1 MDKEYNENIRPLLD
15 LADKLAPILK
25 GTKIKIPRIASCGM
39 QSHGK
44 SSTLESITHI
54 SLPKGDGTVTICPI
68 KISLRKATS
77 EEEYARIK
85 YEIEPED
92 KYIKI
97 SLDEISEKI
106 IEYQNKVK
114 QNKNVQEGEINLF
127 DEVIQ
132 VEVNRIDAPNLTLY
146 DLPGLSF
153 NNSLREQSEIIN
165 EKCLKEEE
173 TTVLLIL
180 SGADE
185 INNSYATEFMKR
197 IPNYKKK
204 FNPIITKA
212 DYLKGKDIG
221 VYLDQI
227 NALGLSNRPSLIIN
241 KSGINKNISYEEMEK
256 IEKEEINEISNID
269 NYPNI
274 YKGIREL
281 VAHLIDIQEKDLKIA
296 FSDMTYNIN
305 KEISLNEEILKKLPG
320 EIKNQKDFFIMFDQ
334 CIKHFTKSLKNKME
348 ILECNED
355 GSPKENLM
363 KYHLHLKFKEYIE
376 KTKIKMSDLLTE
388 SFCKE
393 VTHNIL
399 QYNSDNISILE
410 DNVAFNN
417 LIKPKIIKILSDF
430 EPTISEIFDYMN
442 KQIYPII
449 ENSFG
454 NYKKLKSTIEKLFS
468 DYGKEQKIKVQNFCN
483 EIYYLETENVLTYN
497 NDLLNKSNCLN
508 KHINHYLL
516 GKKLKRSD
524 ENEDN
529 NENKDENKDENNN
542 EGEENKKNN
551 FLINFAEDVINNDF
565 GKVVKDSF
573 QGTSKLINSLIGIV
587 SNYEDEKKSRHFDNN
602 EFTGRIKIAY
612 RPQDIVAYDEKIY
625 NPDYKQFY
633 NEDKYEFIPGF
644 QYIDKNKLNDFKKL
658 IKEGNIHLKTANV
671 ITKMISYLEIMLNRV
686 LDMFFLNVKKYLYDK
701 LTDDDMI
708 NHLKNEIHLL
718 NFEECKS
725 LMEISHE
732 ITKKRAECQDYLK
745 KLKQAKNMISKINFN
760 NGSNN
765 KIIEIEDN

>member
-85 YEIEPED
+85 YEVEPED

-97 SLDEISEKI
+97 SLDEISGKI

-114 QNKNVQEGEINLF
+114 QNKNVQDGEINLF

-153 NNSLREQSEIIN
+153 NNSLKEQSEIIN
-165 EKCLKEEE
+165 EKCLKEDE

-227 NALGLSNRPSLIIN
+227 NALGLSNQPSLIIN
-241 KSGINKNISYEEMEK
+241 KSGLNKNISYEEMEK

-281 VAHLIDIQEKDLKIA
+281 VAHLIEIQEEDLKLA

-305 KEISLNEEILKKLPG
+305 KEISLNEDILKKLPG
-320 EIKNQKDFFIMFDQ
+320 EIKNQKDFFIMFDK
-334 CIKHFTKSLKNKME
+334 CIKNFCKSLKNKME

-363 KYHLHLKFKEYIE
+363 KYHIHLKFKEYIE
-376 KTKIKMSDLLTE
+376 KTKIKMSELLTE

-399 QYNSDNISILE
+399 QFNSDNISILE

-454 NYKKLKSTIEKLFS
+454 NYKKLKLVIEKLFN

-508 KHINHYLL
+508 KHINHFLL
-516 GKKLKRSD
+516 GKKLKRND
-524 ENEDN
+524 ENIDENNNENN
-529 NENKDENKDENNN
+529 NENKDEV
-542 EGEENKKNN
+542 EGNKKKN

-573 QGTSKLINSLIGIV
+573 QGTSKLINSIIGIV
-587 SNYEDEKKSRHFDNN
+587 SNYEEEKNSRRFDNN

-612 RPQDIVAYDEKIY
+612 RPQDIVAYDEKIE

-633 NEDKYEFIPGF
+633 DENKYEFIPGF
-644 QYIDKNKLNDFKKL
+644 QYIDKNKLNDFKNL
-658 IKEGNIHLKTANV
+658 IKEGNIHIKTANV

-686 LDMFFLNVKKYLYDK
+686 LDMFFLNIKKYLYDK

-718 NFEECKS
+718 NFEECKR
-725 LMEISHE
+725 LMEISPE
-732 ITKKRAECQDYLK
+732 ITKKRTECQDYLE
-745 KLKQAKNMISKINFN
+745 KLKQAKSLISKINFN
-760 NGSNN
+760 NTSSN
-765 KIIEIEDN
+765 KIIEI

>member
-718 NFEECKS
+718 SFEECKS

>member
-241 KSGINKNISYEEMEK
+241 KSGINQNISYEEMEK

-334 CIKHFTKSLKNKME
+334 CIKHFTTSLKNKME

-516 GKKLKRSD
+516 GKKLKRSE

-633 NEDKYEFIPGF
+633 DEDKYEFIPGF

-658 IKEGNIHLKTANV
+658 IKEGNINLKTANV

-708 NHLKNEIHLL
+708 NYLKNEIHLL

>member
-68 KISLRKATS
+68 KISLRKAKS

-85 YEIEPED
+85 YEVEPED
-92 KYIKI
+92 KYIKL

-153 NNSLREQSEIIN
+153 NESLREQSEIIN
-165 EKCLKEEE
+165 EKCLNEEE

-221 VYLDQI
+221 VYLNQI
-227 NALGLSNRPSLIIN
+227 NALGLSNNPSLIIN
-241 KSGINKNISYEEMEK
+241 KSGLNKNISYEEMEK

-269 NYPNI
+269 NYPYI

-320 EIKNQKDFFIMFDQ
+320 EIKDQKDFFLMFDK
-334 CIKHFTKSLKNKME
+334 CIKNFSKSLKNKME

-399 QYNSDNISILE
+399 QNNSDNISILE

-442 KQIYPII
+442 KQI
-449 ENSFG
+449 
-454 NYKKLKSTIEKLFS
+454 
-468 DYGKEQKIKVQNFCN
+468 
-483 EIYYLETENVLTYN
+483 IYIL
-497 NDLLNKSNCLN
+497 
-508 KHINHYLL
+508 
-516 GKKLKRSD
+516 
-524 ENEDN
+524 
-529 NENKDENKDENNN
+529 
-542 EGEENKKNN
+542 
-551 FLINFAEDVINNDF
+551 
-565 GKVVKDSF
+565 
-573 QGTSKLINSLIGIV
+573 
-587 SNYEDEKKSRHFDNN
+587 
-602 EFTGRIKIAY
+602 
-612 RPQDIVAYDEKIY
+612 
-625 NPDYKQFY
+625 
-633 NEDKYEFIPGF
+633 
-644 QYIDKNKLNDFKKL
+644 
-658 IKEGNIHLKTANV
+658 
-671 ITKMISYLEIMLNRV
+671 
-686 LDMFFLNVKKYLYDK
+686 
-701 LTDDDMI
+701 
-708 NHLKNEIHLL
+708 
-718 NFEECKS
+718 
-725 LMEISHE
+725 
-732 ITKKRAECQDYLK
+732 
-745 KLKQAKNMISKINFN
+745 
-760 NGSNN
+760 
-765 KIIEIEDN
+765 

>member
-296 FSDMTYNIN
+296 FSDMIYNIN

-334 CIKHFTKSLKNKME
+334 CIKHFTTSLKNKME

-529 NENKDENKDENNN
+529 NENKNENKDENNN

-718 NFEECKS
+718 SFEECKS